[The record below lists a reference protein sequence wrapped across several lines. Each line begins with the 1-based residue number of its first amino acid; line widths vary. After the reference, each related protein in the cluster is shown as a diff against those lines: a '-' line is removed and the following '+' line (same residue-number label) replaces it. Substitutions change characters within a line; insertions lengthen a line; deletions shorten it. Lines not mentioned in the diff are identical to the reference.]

1 MGEAP
6 ARCRPRPAPRPLA
19 PRSPASEAART
30 ASRASEPPR
39 ERPSH
44 PENARGRRE
53 GLRVPGQQ
61 PPSPG
66 RRSGP
71 AARVAGVLRRR
82 GDLALA
88 SRILLQGK
96 LGTTGAAHSVSP
108 GTDTF
113 CTESEPGLGRGPAGW
128 SACCAF
134 CAGAAPADDPL
145 LRRT

>member
-19 PRSPASEAART
+19 RRSPASEAART
-30 ASRASEPPR
+30 ASRAPEPPR

-44 PENARGRRE
+44 PENARGCRE

-61 PPSPG
+61 PTSPG

-88 SRILLQGK
+88 SGILLHGK
-96 LGTTGAAHSVSP
+96 LGTAGAARSVSS

-113 CTESEPGLGRGPAGW
+113 CTESEPGLGRGSVGW

-145 LRRT
+145 LRCT